1 LRAIATQE
9 QPRCNGACATKR
21 KTRLNLGALTAAG
34 ALVLLALSPHP
45 RARAQSLAD
54 RLKGVQSGHEGPPP
68 PALPS
73 WKPVTSA
80 TSSMTIPLV
89 KGLIVSGAQKSDK
102 GDEEQIRNIKD
113 ATAQAVTMVIEW
125 DSPSTTPGKPPD
137 RKVTNRIVDMADL
150 KNSHRFMVYFH
161 IGQTEHYPGATGFGT
176 SAEVINQLRAGQP
189 TEMDFEA
196 NPDPIM
202 TFATSQKDP
211 NRLVGWNGNPM
222 NKCLLHRVGTTDVA
236 MPMLVNGDRVEL
248 PVIHSMC
255 TMSGTDEA
263 HFYFLDQPSNPM
275 VLDSYLDE
283 SRAQMIK
290 IDFPVQSAS
299 MEQALAEKKP
309 VQIYGIY
316 FDFNSATIKP
326 DSEAVLKQI
335 SDILHKNP
343 DWKLSVAGH
352 TDNIGEAGFNQ
363 QLSERRAAAVKEAL
377 VSRYGIAPDRLSTK
391 GFGASRPIEPNT
403 TLEGRAR
410 NRRVEL
416 QRE

>member
-1 LRAIATQE
+1 MEMFSEDFIMSTIA
-9 QPRCNGACATKR
+9 RSKNIAR
-21 KTRLNLGALTAAG
+21 AAG
-34 ALVLLALSPHP
+34 ALVLLALSFYPS
-45 RARAQSLAD
+45 ASAQSLAD
-54 RLKGVQSGHEGPPP
+54 RLKGVQSGKEGPPP
-68 PALPS
+68 PTLPV
-73 WKPVTSA
+73 WKPVSTA
-80 TSSMTIPLV
+80 TSSMQIPLV
-89 KGLIVSGAQKSDK
+89 KGLIVSGAQASEK

-113 ATAQAVTMVIEW
+113 VTSQAVTMVIEW
-125 DSPSTTPGKPPD
+125 DSPSKTPGKPPD
-137 RKVTNRIVDMADL
+137 RKATNRIVDVGDL

-176 SAEVINQLRAGQP
+176 SAEVLSQLKTGQP

-202 TFATSQKDP
+202 TMSTSQKDP

-222 NKCLLHRVGTTDVA
+222 NKCLLHRVGDTDVSI
-236 MPMLVNGDRVEL
+236 PMLVNSAKVEL
-248 PVIHSMC
+248 PAIHTTC
-255 TMSGTDEA
+255 TIGVTEKEQAD
-263 HFYFLDQPSNPM
+263 FYFLDQPSNPILIAGQM
-275 VLDSYLDE
+275 EDGIS
-283 SRAQMIK
+283 QMIK
-290 IDFPVQSAS
+290 IDFPVQSND

-309 VQIYGIY
+309 VDVYGIY

-352 TDNIGEAGFNQ
+352 TDNIGEAAFNQ
-363 QLSERRAAAVKEAL
+363 ELSERRAAAVKDAL
-377 VSRYGIAPDRLSTK
+377 VSRYGIAPGRLSTK
-391 GFGASRPIEPNT
+391 GFGASRPVESNT

-416 QRE
+416 QRQ